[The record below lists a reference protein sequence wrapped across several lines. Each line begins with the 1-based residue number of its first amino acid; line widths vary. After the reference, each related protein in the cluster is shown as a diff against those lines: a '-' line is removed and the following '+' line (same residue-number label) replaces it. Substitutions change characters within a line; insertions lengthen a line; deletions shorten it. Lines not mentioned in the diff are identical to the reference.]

1 MKALQLLKP
10 RQFQTVEVAQPAIGD
25 DQILVRLGKAVL
37 CGSDIPKFT
46 GLWRGL
52 HYPLPVGMPIHECI
66 GTVVE
71 SRSPRFQVGDG
82 VVAVPAGDQ
91 GLTEYYPA
99 DARKAVQI
107 PEPLIPSEA
116 SLLIQP
122 LSTVVYALDRLGD
135 IAGRTAIVVGLGPI
149 GLLTT
154 WLLNQRGAGK
164 IIGVDPIT
172 WRCAASHRL
181 GAAQTFDVHSDRLVA
196 LLAQDDT
203 WEATDIC
210 VEAVGQQTR
219 TINDCLYL
227 VKHCG
232 LVLALGVPLEPV
244 YPFEYT
250 RFFRQNIHLVASVTP
265 PDETYMIRAAE
276 LVGRHEQD
284 LAFLIT
290 HSFGLDKIAE
300 AYTLYE
306 TRGEN
311 HPLKIAIDGTSWP
324 TAV

>member
-10 RQFQTVEVAQPAIGD
+10 RQFQAVEVAQPAIGE

-52 HYPLPVGMPIHECI
+52 QYPLPAGMPIHECV

-71 SRSPRFQVGDG
+71 SRSPRFEAGDL
-82 VVAVPAGDQ
+82 VVAVPQGDV
-91 GLTEYYPA
+91 GLAELYPA
-99 DARKAVQI
+99 EAHKAVRI
-107 PEPLIPSEA
+107 PAPLA
-116 SLLIQP
+116 QCDACLLIQP
-122 LSTVVYALDRLGD
+122 LSTVVYALDRLGEV
-135 IAGRTAIVVGLGPI
+135 AGRTAVVVGLGPI

-154 WLLNQRGAGK
+154 WLLKQLGAGK
-164 IIGVDPIT
+164 IIGVDPIA
-172 WRCAASHRL
+172 WRCEAAHSL
-181 GAAQTFDVHSDRLVA
+181 GAVQTFDIHSDRLVSLIGKNA
-196 LLAQDDT
+196 T
-203 WEATDIC
+203 WEPADIC

-265 PDETYMIRAAE
+265 PDETYMIRAAD
-276 LVGRHEQD
+276 LVRQHERD
-284 LAFLIT
+284 LASLIT
-290 HSFGLDKIAE
+290 HTFSLDRMAE

-306 TRGEN
+306 TRGED

-324 TAV
+324 AVV